1 VPTANRPRSRSRST
15 KRFGIDIGGTGI
27 KGAPVDLRTGELVG
41 ERVRILTPQPA
52 VPDAVA
58 AVVKEVVDA
67 FGWNGPV
74 GCAFP
79 GVVKE
84 GVVRTAANM
93 DERWVDLDADALFTE
108 TLGMDVHML
117 NDADAAGLAEVRYGA
132 AKDRTGVSIL
142 VTLGTGLGTA
152 LFVDGHLVPNSELGH
167 IEIDGVD
174 AEKLASER
182 ARIEQDQSWK
192 KYAKH
197 LDAYLGR
204 IEAYLNPDVI
214 VLGGGGSKKAD
225 KFLPLLKRQCEV
237 VPAALLNDAGIVGA
251 AMEAG
256 KA

>member
-1 VPTANRPRSRSRST
+1 MPTATRPRSRSRST

-52 VPDAVA
+52 VPGAVA
-58 AVVKEVVDA
+58 DVVKQVVDA
-67 FGWNGPV
+67 FGWHGPV
-74 GCAFP
+74 GCTFP

-84 GVVRTAANM
+84 GVVTTAANV
-93 DERWVDLDADALFTE
+93 DKKWIDLDADALFTE
-108 TLGMDVHML
+108 ALGMDVHLL

-132 AKDRTGVSIL
+132 AKDRGGVVLL

-167 IEIDGVD
+167 IEMDGED
-174 AEKLASER
+174 AETVASER
-182 ARIEQDQSWK
+182 ARIESEQSWK

-197 LDAYLGR
+197 LDGYLGR
-204 IEAYLNPDVI
+204 LEAYLNPDLI

-225 KFLPLLKRQCEV
+225 KFLPLLKRTCDV